1 MGNFQSEVD
10 AILANRRKVLEKVQ
24 KGKGCETITYS
35 P

>member
-24 KGKGCETITYS
+24 EGKGCETITYS